1 MWIKEQPLPK
11 ELKVYCKNVL
21 HFLGENWLCGFDRPY
36 YAGPYYVGPYEA
48 EEEDNEEQHQ
58 EEDN

>member
-21 HFLGENWLCGFDRPY
+21 HFLGENWFCGFDWPY
-36 YAGPYYVGPYEA
+36 YAGPYEA

>member
-21 HFLGENWLCGFDRPY
+21 HFLGDRGMGDRSFCDRY
-36 YAGPYYVGPYEA
+36 YAGPYVA
-48 EEEDNEEQHQ
+48 EEDHEEQHQ